1 MKNFIIILSLL
12 FIFCIALYPP
22 IKKSRHNLADLSL
35 DDWIVIMMVVIA
47 MFAGVIV
54 VAKLIFGEFP

>member
-22 IKKSRHNLADLSL
+22 LKNSRRNLADLSL
-35 DDWIVIMMVVIA
+35 DDWIVILMVVIA

-54 VAKLIFGEFP
+54 VVKLIFGEFP